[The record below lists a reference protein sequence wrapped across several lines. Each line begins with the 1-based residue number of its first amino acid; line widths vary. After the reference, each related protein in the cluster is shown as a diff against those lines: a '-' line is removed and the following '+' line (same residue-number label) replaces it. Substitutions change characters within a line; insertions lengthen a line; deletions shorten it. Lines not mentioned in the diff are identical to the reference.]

1 MKNYT
6 ILNIP
11 EDVLKDLKELG
22 TLLFKEAE
30 YKIQPVID
38 NGAIFRIIIR
48 KGGENKCNN
57 PVRNELF
64 QSIMDRIPFADII
77 TGVMMLNLKP
87 NRFQRVHI
95 DRDRHCAINVPIII
109 PENTELGVYKYEL
122 NDSIE
127 SKWFDMHPND
137 QNPGF
142 NLEENGDTYHMKE
155 PVLLNTKSWHW
166 VWNKSNEA
174 RSVLSFDINKT
185 PYLDTIDILKKNKWA

>member
-11 EDVLKDLKELG
+11 EDVLRDLKELG

-64 QSIMDRIPFADII
+64 QSIMDRIPF
-77 TGVMMLNLKP
+77 
-87 NRFQRVHI
+87 
-95 DRDRHCAINVPIII
+95 VPIII

>member
-11 EDVLKDLKELG
+11 EDVLRDLKELG
-22 TLLFKEAE
+22 TTLFKEAE

-48 KGGENKCNN
+48 KGGENKCHN

-64 QSIMDRIPFADII
+64 QSIMDRIPFANII

-95 DRDRHCAINVPIII
+95 DRDRHCAINVFVFIVG
-109 PENTELGVYKYEL
+109 T
-122 NDSIE
+122 
-127 SKWFDMHPND
+127 WFMPDY
-137 QNPGF
+137 NPG
-142 NLEENGDTYHMKE
+142 GPYS
-155 PVLLNTKSWHW
+155 PVLDVLFFGNTDDGKDPYFQDVRATATPPPSLPAIHHA
-166 VWNKSNEA
+166 A
-174 RSVLSFDINKT
+174 RPDG
-185 PYLDTIDILKKNKWA
+185 